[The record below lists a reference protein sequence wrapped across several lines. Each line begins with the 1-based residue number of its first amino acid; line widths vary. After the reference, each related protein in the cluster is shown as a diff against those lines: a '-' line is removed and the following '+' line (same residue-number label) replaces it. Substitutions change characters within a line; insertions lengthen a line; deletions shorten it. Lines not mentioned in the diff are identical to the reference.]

1 MKRLIVCG
9 GGGLANGK
17 SLRLR
22 IEAEIINFRDL
33 ARSMDEVQVDHFSR
47 IPPAEPGYST
57 FLLQSRELLQNEAT
71 SFSASAG
78 WEAPFMCTPRKE
90 EIAIIG
96 FTSSLPGIV
105 SDPVPIVRLVS
116 DDTSRPPTK

>member
-33 ARSMDEVQVDHFSR
+33 ARSMDEVQVDHFSG
-47 IPPAEPGYST
+47 IPPSRAGVFD
-57 FLLQSRELLQNEAT
+57 FL
-71 SFSASAG
+71 
-78 WEAPFMCTPRKE
+78 
-90 EIAIIG
+90 IAIA
-96 FTSSLPGIV
+96 
-105 SDPVPIVRLVS
+105 
-116 DDTSRPPTK
+116 